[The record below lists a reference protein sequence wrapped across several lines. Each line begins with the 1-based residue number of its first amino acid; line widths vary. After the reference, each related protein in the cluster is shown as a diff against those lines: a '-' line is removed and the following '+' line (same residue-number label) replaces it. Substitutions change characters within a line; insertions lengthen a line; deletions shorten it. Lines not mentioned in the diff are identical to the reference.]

1 MCFSVDDAPSQLTGR
16 GQPDTEPAGGRAM
29 TTLRNSR
36 AAAVAVAVIQIIKTA
51 PRQQRQ
57 QQVEQYLRDEF
68 DDERR
73 HAIADR
79 EPADA

>member
-1 MCFSVDDAPSQLTGR
+1 
-16 GQPDTEPAGGRAM
+16 M

-68 DDERR
+68 ADERR
-73 HAIADR
+73 QAIADR

>member
-1 MCFSVDDAPSQLTGR
+1 MT
-16 GQPDTEPAGGRAM
+16 GGRAM

-51 PRQQRQ
+51 PRQKRQ

-68 DDERR
+68 EDERR
-73 HAIADR
+73 QALADR
-79 EPADA
+79 ELVDA